1 MTVSPDILVA
11 ALAGLCLLLALALL
25 RVAGSTGRGNRR
37 RLRHA
42 QGAERRA
49 ERLLRA
55 AGYRV
60 EHRQATARWAVRIDG
75 EDAVAELRADLLVRR
90 GRRRYVAEVK
100 TGSEARPTHPATRRQ
115 LLEYLFAFDVHGVLL
130 VDGDAGTVALVEF
143 PALPT

>member
-1 MTVSPDILVA
+1 VTVSPDILVA

-25 RVAGSTGRGNRR
+25 RGAGSTGRGNRR

-100 TGSEARPTHPATRRQ
+100 TGSEGPPPHPPTPPHQ
-115 LLEYLFAFDVHGVLL
+115 SQ
-130 VDGDAGTVALVEF
+130 
-143 PALPT
+143 